1 MAKKLKLKKL
11 TSISGIQYELLALD
25 EDAMVCYCDADSSP
39 TYAVVEPN
47 YQPVYINDEE
57 NFCVALDYVI
67 IYPYIYVKKSR
78 LKEQEEVIANIHLH

>member
-1 MAKKLKLKKL
+1 LAKKLKLKKL

-25 EDAMVCYCDADSSP
+25 EDGMVYHCDNDSHP
-39 TYAVVEPN
+39 TYAVSEQS

-67 IYPYIYVKKSR
+67 IYPFVYVKKSR
-78 LKEQEEVIANIHLH
+78 LKEPEEIIANIHLH